1 MDSAT
6 PPSSPPSDP
15 PLGPIDYYRLVRSQ
29 IEFEAN
35 LAAQR
40 LNWFVTAQAFL
51 FSAYAITL
59 NAPHESATP
68 HYASQQSLLFHLIP
82 LVACATCFLVYL
94 SVLGDIFAQVH
105 LREFLAAHVAPDRLI
120 PLPAIQGRA
129 STRLLGLAAP
139 LGLPIVFVAVWIF
152 IYTHGLR

>member
-6 PPSSPPSDP
+6 SSDS
-15 PLGPIDYYRLVRSQ
+15 PLGPADYYRLVRTQ
-29 IEFEAN
+29 IEFEAS

-59 NAPHESATP
+59 NAPHESAVP
-68 HYASQQSLLFHLIP
+68 RYATQQSLLFHLIP

-94 SVLGDIFAQVH
+94 SVLGAIFAQVH
-105 LREFLAAHVAPDRLI
+105 LREFLAAHVPPEDLV
-120 PLPAIQGRA
+120 PFPAIQGRS